1 MKTLIKRLSVITL
14 WVFLGCAGSAFARQP
29 LLIISIDGLP
39 PRYVDQAEARG
50 LKIPRLRSFLSG
62 GAFAEGVIGVMPT
75 VTFPSHTTLVTG
87 VSPAVHGIVANTPFD
102 PLLGNDDGW
111 YWYAQDVRAPTLW
124 EAASKAGLSTAA
136 LNWSVTVG
144 DRNIDTL
151 LPEFW
156 RRSNG
161 EDLKLLRAL
170 SRPEGLIAS
179 MEKALGPYIDG
190 YTDTVESDRIR
201 TRFAVNV
208 LQEKKPYLMGV
219 HLIALDGTEH
229 REGPDTPAAYA
240 TLEALDGMIG
250 ELVDAAT
257 AARPDTVI
265 AIVSDHGFFATHT
278 VVNLRAWLVN
288 QGLIKTREEAG
299 KTQIV
304 DWDVHAWSGGGSAA
318 IFMKDPLDLKLRQ
331 RVRDGLVFA
340 GRRRGQWHCQRV
352 GREPGWW
359 DRRVSWRD
367 IRRGVRTGILFRCRA
382 GGPCFHLPRRA
393 ACTAICQHIRTC
405 MRCSMQKAR
414 GAGREESGVIDM
426 RQIAP
431 TFAAV
436 LDVASPSA
444 IEPALTLSAQSPGSP
459 GRDLSS
465 ARNIARV

>member
-1 MKTLIKRLSVITL
+1 MKTLIKRLSFITL

-299 KTQIV
+299 KTQVV

-331 RVRDGLVFA
+331 RVRDGLVLLAADAANGIASVLDANQAGGIGAFPGATFVVEFAPGFYFGAALGGPLLSPASSRGMHGYLPTHPDMHAVFYAKGPGVPA
-340 GRRRGQWHCQRV
+340 GRN
-352 GREPGWW
+352 
-359 DRRVSWRD
+359 
-367 IRRGVRTGILFRCRA
+367 L
-382 GGPCFHLPRRA
+382 
-393 ACTAICQHIRTC
+393 
-405 MRCSMQKAR
+405 
-414 GAGREESGVIDM
+414 GVIDM

-436 LDVASPSA
+436 LDVALPSA
-444 IEPALTLSAQSPGSP
+444 SEPALTLSAQKP
-459 GRDLSS
+459 
-465 ARNIARV
+465 